1 MKNAQSTVKESVLK
15 GAGVNT
21 GYGPVF
27 QTIDIGH
34 PEYISVIDPDS
45 AFWSIVLKKQLSSV
59 FDRNSSLQKQFF
71 GKRDKF
77 LEEINA
83 LRFNSQ
89 PLAVYF
95 NPTER
100 CNLDCVYCY
109 LPKNQRREGVHMSRA
124 RMHDAMKRL
133 KNYFT
138 QTLPK
143 GIQPRII
150 FHGAEPMLV
159 REAVFEVIENYS
171 DYFHFGIQTNG
182 TLLDDEAIRFIK
194 KLRVGLGLSLDGHIG
209 RVANRTRMTWGG
221 DGVFKTVSGVLEK
234 LVGYDNYNVICTATS
249 ENMSALPQVVS
260 YLHDLQVP
268 VAMLNPVRCTRQG
281 AREVKPP
288 DRELSKHYL
297 KALDRSYELFEKTNR
312 KLVIANFANILIS
325 IMAPAARILMCD
337 ISPCGGGRCFF
348 AVSASGDMFPCSEFL
363 GMQEFNG
370 GNLFRNKIDTVLKSD
385 AFQKVTSRKVEN
397 ITPCSHC
404 AIRHFCG
411 APCPA
416 EAYEMNGGMDKI
428 GAFCELYE
436 EQLRYAMRLI
446 ADEKAEAFLWD
457 GWDHDTE
464 MSFDV
469 KTLSV

>member
-1 MKNAQSTVKESVLK
+1 MIKKVQSTAAKSAPK
-15 GAGVNT
+15 GMWVNS
-21 GYGPVF
+21 GDGPVF
-27 QTIDIGH
+27 QPIDIGH
-34 PEYISVIDPDS
+34 SDYMAVIDPDS
-45 AFWSIVLKKQLSSV
+45 AFWSLVLKEQLSSV
-59 FDRNSSLQKQFF
+59 FEQKSSFQKQYLK
-71 GKRDKF
+71 KRDNF
-77 LEEINA
+77 IQEMNA

-109 LPKNQRREGVHMSRA
+109 LPQEQRREGVHMSRA

-133 KNYFT
+133 KDYFV
-138 QTLPK
+138 QTLPRNT
-143 GIQPRII
+143 QPRII

-159 REAVFEVIENYS
+159 REAVFDVIENYG

-182 TLLDDEAIRFIK
+182 TLLDDEAIQFIK
-194 KLRVGLGLSLDGHIG
+194 DHRVGLGLSLDGHIG
-209 RVANRTRMTWGG
+209 DVANRTRMTWGG
-221 DGVFKTVSGVLEK
+221 DGVFKAVSGVLEK
-234 LVGYDNYNVICTATS
+234 LIGYDNYNVICTATN
-249 ENMSALPQVVS
+249 ENMTALPQIVS
-260 YLHDLQVP
+260 YLHGLQVP

-281 AREVKPP
+281 ARDVKPL
-288 DRELSKHYL
+288 DRDLSKHYL
-297 KALDRSYELFEKTNR
+297 KALDRSFTLFEKTNR

-348 AVSASGDMFPCSEFL
+348 AVSAAGDMFPCSEFL
-363 GMQEFNG
+363 GVGEFKG
-370 GNLFRNKIDTVLKSD
+370 GNLFKHTIDKVLHSE
-385 AFQKVTSRKVEN
+385 AFQKVTSRKVED

-416 EAYEMNGGMDKI
+416 EAYEMNGGMRKI

-457 GWDHDTE
+457 GWDHDTK
-464 MSFDV
+464 MSIDI
-469 KTLSV
+469 KTLS